1 MRVRR
6 ATTMTAASSV
16 MHRQQCRWDLS
27 TPSVPRQQQ
36 RPFRRT
42 KRTNYADREH
52 VLFPDMCTSFGGGA
66 TAEGNRSLNPT
77 TTATTLSS
85 LFPSTATPTEAVS
98 TQTTSIYTKRVSL
111 SHGDR
116 VELQKSALALNA
128 LATPIVGRLLYYG
141 LTAMAYIRYSV
152 GHVSFYTRKSV
163 APPLSTSSSA
173 TTKTSSLSSNCS
185 VSSTSIQHLIE
196 MGAYEQAAAAFAAE
210 KVDISSSHCGV
221 NAPLFRGILHG
232 KALDCLYVGLSS
244 IHSRGLMTSR
254 DIPRGTRIVTEPQRS
269 YMDAANFLPL
279 LADTHIRLPD
289 TWHYTHPSGVLLE
302 LVTQPLPH
310 HIMNHSCDPNV
321 CSGLSRQFWP
331 AAIASHNAEL
341 LNRIQSFPHFDDP
354 NSFFT
359 TRDVPAGGELTLSY
373 AHRVAPLFSGED
385 PLQKFF
391 VMCRCGSPM
400 CRHFLYRPT
409 DEVMRYVSQLSRSWS
424 GGKKRRKGIHD
435 EADDISRLLQLG
447 FDDETVLLSLLP
459 SRTQLMAYMRTH
471 LASSRR
477 TVSKG
482 QLLACYRHVFKLL
495 NEAAPKEQNP
505 YEDVSYRE
513 TK

>member
-1 MRVRR
+1 MRVIR

-16 MHRQQCRWDLS
+16 MYRQHCRWDHS
-27 TPSVPRQQQ
+27 TSTVPRQQQ

-52 VLFPDMCTSFGGGA
+52 VLFPDMYTSFEGGTTVEENCDA
-66 TAEGNRSLNPT
+66 TN
-77 TTATTLSS
+77 TLSS
-85 LFPSTATPTEAVS
+85 LFPSTAIPTEAVS
-98 TQTTSIYTKRVSL
+98 TQTTSIYTKRVPL
-111 SHGDR
+111 SHADR
-116 VELQKSALALNA
+116 LELQKSALVLNA
-128 LATPIVGRLLYYG
+128 LATPVLGRLLYYG
-141 LTAMAYIRYSV
+141 LTAMAYIRYGV
-152 GHVSFYTRKSV
+152 GHVSFYTRQSV
-163 APPLSTSSSA
+163 APPLSSSSSA
-173 TTKTSSLSSNCS
+173 STETSSLSSTCS
-185 VSSTSIQHLIE
+185 VSSASIQHLIE
-196 MGAYEQAAAAFAAE
+196 MGAYEQAAAAFTSE
-210 KVDISSSHCGV
+210 KGDISSSHCRV
-221 NAPLFRGILHG
+221 NAPHFRGILHG
-232 KALDCLYVGLSS
+232 KSLECLYIGLSP
-244 IHSRGLMTSR
+244 IHSRGLITSR

-269 YMDAANFLPL
+269 YMDAANFVPL
-279 LADTHIRLPD
+279 LADTHLRLPD

-331 AAIASHNAEL
+331 AAIASNNAEL

-373 AHRVAPLFSGED
+373 AHRVAPLFSGEN

-391 VMCRCGSPM
+391 VVCRCGSPN

-409 DEVMRYVSQLSRSWS
+409 DDVMRHVSQLSRSWN
-424 GGKKRRKGIHD
+424 GVTKRRKGIHD
-435 EADDISRLLQLG
+435 ETDEISQLLQLG
-447 FDDETVLLSLLP
+447 FDDETVFLSLLP
-459 SRTQLMAYMRTH
+459 TRAQLMAYMRTH

-505 YEDVSYRE
+505 CEDVSCRE